1 MAVAVALCADGAPSR
16 MRPVTAIDP
25 DGNPVVVTAVGDE
38 HHHHYVDQWGNR
50 VTWLPSADRPKTTP
64 AMRSRGLA
72 TAPSRL
78 TAFPTKGEIPF
89 LIVLVDFPDKG
100 FRYDDPKEEFEAM
113 LSERGFSR
121 YNGRGSALDYFID
134 NSDGAFS
141 PVFEVTG
148 PVTMSRPYAY
158 YGSGSDD
165 SAAGLMVIEACN
177 ALDATVDFSRYDAD
191 GDGSVDNVYFFYAGR
206 GEADGG
212 DADTIWPHAWT
223 LTEQGRELTLDGKRI
238 DAYACSP
245 ELDGR
250 DKPNGIGTFC
260 HEFSHILGLPDLYST
275 GYTNA
280 LHPDS
285 WSLMASGNYNE
296 DGRRPPNLSSYE
308 RYELGWMTP
317 RELSYPLTVELPTI
331 ASNMA
336 CRISTDRPN
345 EYFLLENRQKEGWD
359 ASLPGHGMLIWHIDY
374 NPNIWDRNVVN
385 NTPSHQYVDIVEA
398 NNATSHSQDSG
409 FPFPGSNNVTSFTSE
424 TRPALK
430 SWEGVGIDLPITSI
444 REDGAGMIHF
454 DVAGGKTP
462 VGAVASVVLD
472 EVGMEWASLSWSAA
486 EAAERYRVSITSTDG
501 KAPYGNVVETTET
514 SVTLDGLWPGRTYIA
529 EVCGQDRY
537 EQGGSAMLEIVMPA
551 PDFAHSYPEI
561 FPATEVTGSGFTANW
576 KGVEEATSYLLTVG
590 EVITTESEPLWFGFD
605 GLVLPDGWEMDGC
618 AWSSIEGYYGT
629 SAPSLRMSGES
640 ASLTTSVFDHDI
652 ATLEFYLKGSS
663 NSAGSRL
670 AVAGQDSAG
679 EEILLEEVDLDP
691 EARRIVLEI
700 ESRGIRSL
708 GFFLRPAKNNV
719 IAYFDDLSITLCE
732 RSISV
737 LPEWDKTD
745 VGSSTSYRVT
755 PLRSNVLYCFQI
767 QAMRNGEEG
776 LSSDVEFVTTS
787 GSAYIPTL
795 SVKQSG
801 EVDVYSSQGI
811 LLRKNVDAENA
822 TEGLSPGVY
831 IIEGRKVL
839 IR

>member
-1 MAVAVALCADGAPSR
+1 
-16 MRPVTAIDP
+16 
-25 DGNPVVVTAVGDE
+25 
-38 HHHHYVDQWGNR
+38 
-50 VTWLPSADRPKTTP
+50 
-64 AMRSRGLA
+64 
-72 TAPSRL
+72 
-78 TAFPTKGEIPF
+78 
-89 LIVLVDFPDKG
+89 
-100 FRYDDPKEEFEAM
+100 
-113 LSERGFSR
+113 
-121 YNGRGSALDYFID
+121 
-134 NSDGAFS
+134 
-141 PVFEVTG
+141 
-148 PVTMSRPYAY
+148 
-158 YGSGSDD
+158 
-165 SAAGLMVIEACN
+165 
-177 ALDATVDFSRYDAD
+177 
-191 GDGSVDNVYFFYAGR
+191 
-206 GEADGG
+206 
-212 DADTIWPHAWT
+212 
-223 LTEQGRELTLDGKRI
+223 
-238 DAYACSP
+238 
-245 ELDGR
+245 
-250 DKPNGIGTFC
+250 
-260 HEFSHILGLPDLYST
+260 
-275 GYTNA
+275 
-280 LHPDS
+280 
-285 WSLMASGNYNE
+285 MASGNYNE

-317 RELSYPLTVELPTI
+317 RELSYPLTVELPAI

-336 CRISTDRPN
+336 CRISTERPN

-374 NPNIWDRNVVN
+374 NPNIWDRNLVN

-462 VGAVASVVLD
+462 VGAVASVALD

-486 EAAERYRVSITSTDG
+486 EAAERYRVTITSTDG

-514 SVTLDGLWPGRTYIA
+514 SVILDGLWPGRTYMA

-537 EQGGSAMLEIVMPA
+537 EQGGSVMLEIVMPA
-551 PDFAHSYPEI
+551 PDFAHTYPEI
-561 FPATEVTGSGFTANW
+561 LPATEVSGSGFTANW
-576 KGVEEATSYLLTVG
+576 NGVEEATSYRLTVG
-590 EVITTESEPLWFGFD
+590 EVITTASEPLWFGFD
-605 GLVLPDGWEMDGC
+605 GLVLPDVWEMDGC

-640 ASLTTSVFDHDI
+640 ASLTTSVFDQDI

-670 AVAGQDSAG
+670 AVVGQDSAG
-679 EEILLEEVDLDP
+679 EEILLEEVDLNP

-700 ESRGIRSL
+700 ENRGIRSL
-708 GFFLRPAKNNV
+708 GFFLRPSKNNV

-795 SVKQSG
+795 SGKQSG

-839 IR
+839 RR